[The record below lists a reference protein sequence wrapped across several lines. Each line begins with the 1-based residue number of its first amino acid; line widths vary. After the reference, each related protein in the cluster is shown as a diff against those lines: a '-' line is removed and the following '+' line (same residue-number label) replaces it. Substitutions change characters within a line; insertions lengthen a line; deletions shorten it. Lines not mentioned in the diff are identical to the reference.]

1 MKAVFTHSCKLALL
15 LSATLSLNA
24 WSADAVQ
31 VTPVKSNSIVLTN
44 LDLGV
49 PDTAGNT
56 AAPKDA
62 KAQIPADRNSPA
74 DAAPAANVEAEK
86 LAPVLREEGAGTSF
100 PNVGL
105 PGAVSAADL
114 EQQGSPANYR
124 ELVLKNAQANRY
136 ANPNAMRRY
145 LAVDRATYQA
155 RIGQ

>member
-1 MKAVFTHSCKLALL
+1 MKTVFTHGCKLALL
-15 LSATLSLNA
+15 LSAMLSLNA

-31 VTPVKSNSIVLTN
+31 TPPAKSNSIVLTN

-49 PDTAGNT
+49 ADAAGN
-56 AAPKDA
+56 AAASKEA
-62 KAQIPADRNSPA
+62 KAQIQTDGNRPA
-74 DAAPAANVEAEK
+74 DAAPAATVEAEK
-86 LAPVLREEGAGTSF
+86 LAPVLREEGGGTSF

-105 PGAVSAADL
+105 PGALSAADF

-124 ELVLKNAQANRY
+124 ELILKNAQANRY